1 MQWTSVRHS
10 LHLLST
16 LSFPKLWNAGKVL
29 FSFYFSRIIGRPLMK
44 GLPFAISVEPTT
56 ACNLGCPECISGL
69 RAFTRQTGSIQTS
82 FFRKVVDSMHE
93 TLIYLNFYF
102 QGEPYLHKD
111 LFDMIRYAADKG
123 IYTSTSTNAHFL
135 DDERARKTVESG
147 LSRLIISIDG
157 ADQETY
163 SQYRVG
169 GDLSKVIAGTANL
182 IRWKQSLGSHTPFV
196 VFQFLV
202 VRPNEHQVDKVR
214 QIAAS
219 LGVDEVWVK
228 TAQVIDYTNDPN
240 RLIPLDQKY
249 SRYKKDK
256 WGQVLPLNAMP
267 NYCWKM
273 WHSQVITW
281 NGIVVPCCFDKDAA
295 HPMGNL
301 NEQSLQEIWESKNY
315 DEFRQELLKSRKN
328 IDICSN
334 CSEGIKVWQ

>member
-1 MQWTSVRHS
+1 MQWTSVRHA

-16 LSFPKLWNAGKVL
+16 LSIPKLWNAGKVL
-29 FSFYFSRIIGRPLMK
+29 FSFYYSRVKGRPVIM

-69 RAFTRQTGSIQTS
+69 RAFTRQTGNIQSS
-82 FFRKVVDSMHE
+82 FFKKVVDSIHE

-182 IRWKQSLGSHTPFV
+182 IRWKKSLRSHTPFV

-214 QIAAS
+214 QMAAS
-219 LGVDEVWVK
+219 LGVDEVWIK

-240 RLIPLDQKY
+240 RLIPLEQKY

-256 WGQVLPLNAMP
+256 SGQVLPVNAMP
-267 NYCWKM
+267 DYCWKM

-281 NGIVVPCCFDKDAA
+281 NGLVVPCCFDKDAE

-301 NEQSLQEIWESKNY
+301 NEQSVPEIWESKNY
-315 DEFRQELLKSRKN
+315 EEFRQELLKSRKN

>member
-1 MQWTSVRHS
+1 M
-10 LHLLST
+10 
-16 LSFPKLWNAGKVL
+16 
-29 FSFYFSRIIGRPLMK
+29 

-69 RAFTRQTGSIQTS
+69 RAFTRQTGNIQSS
-82 FFRKVVDSMHE
+82 FFKKVVDSIHE

-169 GDLSKVIAGTANL
+169 GDLSKVISGTANL
-182 IRWKQSLGSHTPFV
+182 IRWKKSLRSHTPFV

-202 VRPNEHQVDKVR
+202 VRPNEHQVEKVR
-214 QIAAS
+214 QMAAS

-240 RLIPLDQKY
+240 RLIPLEQKY

-256 WGQVLPLNAMP
+256 SGQVLPVNAMP
-267 NYCWKM
+267 DYCWKM

-281 NGIVVPCCFDKDAA
+281 NGLVVPCCFDKDAE

-301 NEQSLQEIWESKNY
+301 NEQSVPEIWESKNY
-315 DEFRQELLKSRKN
+315 EEFRQELLKSRKN